1 MAAGTGSPGCP
12 PADDGLAAAPDA
24 PAADVAGALL
34 GADAPA
40 EAAAVGWA
48 GELAGPGV
56 AAELQPRRLDHDVAR
71 RRLQLDAV
79 AQLLESFDYRR
90 VLDRGFVLVRNAA
103 GQPVLTAAA
112 VAPGAALTLQFA
124 DAAITAVAAGR
135 PLPAAPKS
143 SDAAGR
149 KQGSLF

>member
-1 MAAGTGSPGCP
+1 MVVLPTIG
-12 PADDGLAAAPDA
+12 
-24 PAADVAGALL
+24 AGAPWNSLVEILVKLL
-34 GADAPA
+34 SEKDRA
-40 EAAAVGWA
+40 
-48 GELAGPGV
+48 LHGV
-56 AAELQPRRLDHDVAR
+56 AAQLQPRRLEHGIAR
-71 RRLQLDAV
+71 GHLQLEAA
-79 AQLLESFDYRR
+79 AQLLASFDYRR
-90 VLDRGFVLVRNAA
+90 VLERGFVLVRSAA

-135 PLPAAPKS
+135 PPTAAPKP

>member
-1 MAAGTGSPGCP
+1 M
-12 PADDGLAAAPDA
+12 
-24 PAADVAGALL
+24 
-34 GADAPA
+34 
-40 EAAAVGWA
+40 
-48 GELAGPGV
+48 
-56 AAELQPRRLDHDVAR
+56 QRRSRSTDVAR
-71 RRLQLDAV
+71 CRLQLEAA

-90 VLDRGFVLVRNAA
+90 VLERGFVLVRNAA

-135 PLPAAPKS
+135 PPGPAPKP

>member
-1 MAAGTGSPGCP
+1 M
-12 PADDGLAAAPDA
+12 
-24 PAADVAGALL
+24 
-34 GADAPA
+34 
-40 EAAAVGWA
+40 
-48 GELAGPGV
+48 
-56 AAELQPRRLDHDVAR
+56 
-71 RRLQLDAV
+71 
-79 AQLLESFDYRR
+79 
-90 VLDRGFVLVRNAA
+90 LVRNAA

-135 PLPAAPKS
+135 PAGPAPKP